1 MEGKEIEEKR
11 RIDLDSIELKE
22 KQRFDEGYGGVWFLD
37 DPLAAL
43 FYERYFQNSL
53 ELLEYIKLKGGE
65 RVVAVMLARNQRFID
80 VLATKYELGKGQQ
93 LHLWRAYVI

>member
-1 MEGKEIEEKR
+1 MEEKEIEEKK
-11 RIDLDSIELKE
+11 RIDLASIELKE

-43 FYERYFQNSL
+43 FYEHYFRNAD
-53 ELLEYIKLKGGE
+53 ELLEYFKLRKE

-80 VLATKYELGKGQQ
+80 VLVSKYELGKGQQ